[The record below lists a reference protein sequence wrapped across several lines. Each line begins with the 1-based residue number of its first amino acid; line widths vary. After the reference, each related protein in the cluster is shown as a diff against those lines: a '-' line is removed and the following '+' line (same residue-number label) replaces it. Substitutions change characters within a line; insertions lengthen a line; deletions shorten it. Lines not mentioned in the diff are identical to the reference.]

1 MSILNN
7 TEKGQVDPVSCWV
20 LSLVQVSLPGEPNH
34 YLEGQLVK
42 AESEPE
48 ALVGGIVGFGH

>member
-1 MSILNN
+1 M
-7 TEKGQVDPVSCWV
+7 DPVSCWV